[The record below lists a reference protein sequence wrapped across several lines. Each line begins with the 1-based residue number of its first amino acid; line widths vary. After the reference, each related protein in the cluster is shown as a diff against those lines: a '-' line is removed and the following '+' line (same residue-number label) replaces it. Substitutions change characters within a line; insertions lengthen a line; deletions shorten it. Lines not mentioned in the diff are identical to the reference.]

1 MTGQIKLFNQVE
13 IGGRSD
19 LDHYPTPRKAVDY
32 LWRHLQTRRTPGGLP
47 DLQPLDLHA
56 PAVVLDPACGE
67 GNILDYFKEVTGS
80 ATVGFELNPLRA
92 QEARTRGHLVAITD
106 ALDIHWPKAGLLVA
120 NPPYGKLAARFVH
133 KAVAWRRENP
143 HAYVAVL
150 LYLSFLEPAGDRRG
164 LFATD
169 PPDVAIL
176 PFRPR
181 FRGEGNATN
190 AQASAWYL
198 WPGSGQ
204 IHWLSKSTLQGKK
217 R

>member
-1 MTGQIKLFNQVE
+1 MTVQFQLFNEVE

-32 LWRHLQTRRTPGGLP
+32 LWRHLQTRGTPGTKSTSGAS
-47 DLQPLDLHA
+47 LDLR
-56 PAVVLDPACGE
+56 PPSVVLDPACGE
-67 GNILDYFKEVTGS
+67 GNILDYFKEVTDA
-80 ATVGFELNPLRA
+80 ATLGLELSPLRA
-92 QEARTRGHLVAITD
+92 LEARRRGHLVAITD
-106 ALDIHWPKAGLLVA
+106 ALDIGWPKAGLLVA

-133 KAVAWRRENP
+133 KAVAWRRDNP
-143 HAYVAVL
+143 HAHVAVL

-181 FRGEGNATN
+181 FRGDGNATN

-198 WPGSGQ
+198 WPGQKQ
-204 IHWLSKSTLQGKK
+204 IHWLQPCKEK